1 MQKRGQFFLIAT
13 LITVGILFSL
23 TSTMNEARTSSQNEV
38 FYDLSSEIKSESVQV
53 INYGVYNQRGSS
65 ERSEL
70 LASFLEEYAEHI
82 AQDRVLF
89 VFGNETELKGF
100 SFATGLRGSVGIATG
115 GGETV
120 IQIRQVKRE
129 SAVVWENNGE
139 VSVRISGATYKFN
152 LREGENFFF
161 VIIKER
167 DDESFV
173 STG

>member
-1 MQKRGQFFLIAT
+1 MQKRGQFFLIAA

-23 TSTMNEARTSSQNEV
+23 TSTMNEARTSAQNEA
-38 FYDLSSEIKSESVQV
+38 FYDLSSEIKSEGSQV
-53 INYGVYNQRGSS
+53 INYGVYNRQDSS
-65 ERSEL
+65 GL
-70 LASFLEEYAEHI
+70 LASFLEEYAAYI

-89 VFGNETELKGF
+89 VFGNEEELSGF
-100 SFATGLRGSVGIATG
+100 SFATGLRGSVGIVTG

-120 IQIRQVKRE
+120 IPIREVTRE
-129 SAVVWENNGE
+129 SAVISSANGE
-139 VSVRISGATYKFN
+139 VNVMISGVTYRFS